1 MRAARPLPEVSELR
15 LAEVVSALS
24 HALDMTDGQP
34 VGHSLRCTWIGMHI
48 GEAIGMTPGQL
59 SDLFYT
65 LLLKD
70 LGCSSNA
77 ARICA
82 LFVTSDYDFKRNA
95 KLVDNDSLAQV
106 LAFVVANTAV
116 KSGLAQR
123 LRGFL
128 NVAMT
133 GGRIDRE
140 IVKTRCERGA
150 EIARQMRF
158 SEAVQRGILDL
169 DEHWNGG
176 GHPLGLRGE
185 AISLLA
191 RIALLA
197 QVIDVF
203 ATTASPATALDE
215 VTRRSG
221 RWFDPALVLAFDGL
235 ADDEGFWAAMRAP
248 DLAERV
254 FALEPRSLVR
264 QVDDSYLDDIADG
277 FAQVVDAKSPFT
289 SGHSKR
295 VALLTELIAEEMG
308 LGRDRI
314 RWLVRAA
321 LLHDLGK
328 LGVSNEVLDKPGKL
342 DAEEWAAMRR
352 HPELG
357 AEILSRM
364 TAFAGLA
371 RIAREHHEKLDGSGY
386 PLGLRAEAIDLETRI
401 VTVADIFDALTADRP
416 YRKALSAAEAF
427 GIMAGEMAG
436 KIDPAVVAALRRAVA
451 RLDRSA
457 A

>member
-1 MRAARPLPEVSELR
+1 LR
-15 LAEVVSALS
+15 LAEIVSALS

-34 VGHSLRCTWIGMHI
+34 AGHSLRCCWIGMHI
-48 GEAIGMTPGQL
+48 GRQIGLQQSEL

-77 ARICA
+77 ARICE
-82 LFVTSDYDFKRNA
+82 LFVTSDYDFKRNI

-106 LAFVVANTAV
+106 LAFVVNNTAV
-116 KSGLAQR
+116 KSGLAER
-123 LRGFL
+123 LRGVL

-150 EIARQMRF
+150 EIASHMRF
-158 SEAVQRGILDL
+158 SPAVQRGILDL

-176 GHPLGLRGE
+176 GYPLSLKGE
-185 AISLLA
+185 KISLLA

-197 QVIDVF
+197 QVVDVF
-203 ATTASPATALDE
+203 ASTATPAAALDE
-215 VTRRSG
+215 VGRRSG
-221 RWFDPALVLAFDGL
+221 RWFDPALVLAFDGI
-235 ADDEGFWAAMRAP
+235 AEDHSFWAAMQA
-248 DLAERV
+248 DDFAQQV
-254 FALEPRSLVR
+254 FALEPQHLVR
-264 QVDDSYLDDIADG
+264 QVDDAGLDDIADG

-295 VALLTELIAEEMG
+295 VALVTELIAEE
-308 LGRDRI
+308 LGVASDRK

-321 LLHDLGK
+321 LLHDIGK
-328 LGVSNEVLDKPGKL
+328 LGVSNEILDKPGKL
-342 DAEEWAAMRR
+342 DAEEWVAMKT
-352 HPELG
+352 HPVLG

-364 TAFAGLA
+364 AAFADLA
-371 RIAREHHEKLDGSGY
+371 KIALEHHEKLDGTGY
-386 PLGLRAEAIDLETRI
+386 PYGRKADELDLETRI

-416 YRKALSAAEAF
+416 YRKAMSANEAF
-427 GIMAGEMAG
+427 GLMRGQMATGL
-436 KIDPAVVAALRRAVA
+436 DQSVVAALELSVA
-451 RLDRSA
+451 RLEREA